1 MQHNKES
8 VEHPR
13 RGHLRIAAESLLQFI
28 MRSLTPVN
36 RSLSAAREAP
46 PLPEDDR
53 LMRGRKQKFCGEL
66 FAELLIE
73 LPVHRQRLAHAGE
86 HGDIDTLGNTV
97 HQLLGAVAYCDAP
110 ELEDALRELRLAIKT
125 GNRHTID
132 IYQDRAINVI
142 DSTLRYSGYRSHG

>member
-1 MQHNKES
+1 MQHNKQS
-8 VEHPR
+8 VEHSR
-13 RGHLRIAAESLLQFI
+13 RGYFRRAKESLLQF
-28 MRSLTPVN
+28 LV
-36 RSLSAAREAP
+36 RSLSPANRPLAEAREAP
-46 PLPEDDR
+46 SLPEDDR

-125 GNRHTID
+125 GDQHTID
-132 IYQDRAINVI
+132 IYQERAVNVI

>member
-1 MQHNKES
+1 MQDNKET

-13 RGHLRIAAESLLQFI
+13 RGYLRRATKSLLQFF
-28 MRSLTPVN
+28 MRTLPPVN
-36 RSLSAAREAP
+36 RPLAVTREAP
-46 PLPEDDR
+46 QLPEDDR
-53 LMRGRKQKFCGEL
+53 LMRARKQKFSGEL

-73 LPVHRQRLAHAGE
+73 LPAHRRRLTHACE

-125 GNRHTID
+125 GDQHTIG
-132 IYQDRAINVI
+132 IYQARAVNVI